1 MYDHRSFVL
10 TALQFT
16 EKLVSD
22 YDVNTVLEDLAVR
35 LAELLSLAGSGVSVA
50 VEGRLRAVTTIPPH
64 LADLEHHQEQT
75 QSGPCAD
82 AFRTGHPVTVVD
94 LQEDERWPEYREVAL
109 RLGMRAVVGL
119 PMKLGDRIVGALN
132 LYNAEVRPWEEDD
145 LIAAQLLANLAT
157 SFLIQ
162 SESMN
167 QQSVLN
173 AQLQRALE
181 SRVLVEQAK
190 GVLAE
195 AHGTDVT
202 AAFERI
208 RRHARQHNVK
218 VVEVAQGIVHLGLR
232 L

>member
-10 TALQFT
+10 TTLQFA
-16 EKLVSD
+16 EKLVDD
-22 YDVNTVLEDLAVR
+22 YDVNTVLEDLAAR
-35 LAELLSLAGSGVSVA
+35 LTELLSLAGSGVSLA

-64 LADLEHHQEQT
+64 LSELERHQERT

-82 AFRTGHPVTVVD
+82 AFSTGQPVAVAD
-94 LQEDERWPEYREVAL
+94 LQKADRWPGYREVAQ

-119 PMKLGDRIVGALN
+119 PMKLGSRVVGALN
-132 LYNAEVRPWEEDD
+132 LYNAQVRQWEEDD
-145 LIAAQLLANLAT
+145 LIAARLLANLAT

-173 AQLQRALE
+173 EQLRRALE
-181 SRVLVEQAK
+181 SRVLIEQAK

-195 AHGTDVT
+195 AHGTDVA

-208 RRHARQHNVK
+208 RSHARQHNVK
-218 VVEVAQGIVHLGLR
+218 VVEVARGIVHLGLR